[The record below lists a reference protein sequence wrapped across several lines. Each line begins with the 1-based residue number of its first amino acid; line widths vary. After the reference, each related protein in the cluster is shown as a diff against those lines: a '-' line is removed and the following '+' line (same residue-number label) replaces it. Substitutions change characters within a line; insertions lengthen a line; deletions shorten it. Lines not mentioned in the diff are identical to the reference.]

1 MILRSTGC
9 IALPDVLVPDAL
21 FAVPPQAANV
31 TIAATAETAF
41 RLIPCIDCFSSLNWY
56 FAADSTGS
64 PFDEPVFER
73 ADESL
78 RDQGEYCQDEHARE
92 HTVDVEGVPGV
103 VDELAEACGGS
114 KELADHGA
122 DDGQPKADVAAA
134 GNPGPGR
141 RAADLRRQPAVVRA
155 IDAAAGAHATVA
167 LAD

>member
-41 RLIPCIDCFSSLNWY
+41 RLISCIDCFSSLDWY

-78 RDQGEYCQDEHARE
+78 RDQAEYSPDGHARAP
-92 HTVDVEGVPGV
+92 TRRVE
-103 VDELAEACGGS
+103 
-114 KELADHGA
+114 
-122 DDGQPKADVAAA
+122 A
-134 GNPGPGR
+134 GP
-141 RAADLRRQPAVVRA
+141 
-155 IDAAAGAHATVA
+155 
-167 LAD
+167 